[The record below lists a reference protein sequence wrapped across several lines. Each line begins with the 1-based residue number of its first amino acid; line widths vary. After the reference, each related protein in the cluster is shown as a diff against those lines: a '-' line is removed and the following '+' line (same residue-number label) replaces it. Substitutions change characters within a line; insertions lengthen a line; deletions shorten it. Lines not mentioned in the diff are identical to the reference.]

1 MKTHAYLR
9 FSTDK
14 QDERQQLNTITK
26 YVESKGMHIDDV
38 YSDEGVHGDT
48 SYTKRNLFD
57 LCKSL
62 QKNDIVI
69 VSEISRITRSGI
81 SELSEI
87 IKKHFAPNHLRLIIC
102 NVGLDVDCS
111 DINPMTEMQLSM
123 LATFARIE
131 KCLIQERTKSS
142 LETRKKLLAD
152 NGSFVSKSGRVCTKL
167 GRPKGHAVSD
177 NTVNACIAA
186 HKTKAKNNQHNAQF
200 YKYLNMFEQREGFI
214 KDNATISRFVQELA
228 TLDYRTARGLKFD
241 IPRAWAMIY
250 KVRKLYD
257 KEIV

>member
-1 MKTHAYLR
+1 MSTHAYLR

-26 YVESKGMHIDDV
+26 YVESKGMHIDDI
-38 YSDEGVHGDT
+38 YSDEGVSGGV
-48 SYTKRNLFD
+48 SYVKRNLFD

-62 QKNDIVI
+62 KRNDIVI

-87 IKKHFAPNHLRLIIC
+87 IKNHFAPNHLRLIIC

-142 LETRKKLLAD
+142 LETRKKLLEN
-152 NGSFVSKSGRVCTKL
+152 NGSFISKSGKVCTKL
-167 GRPKGHAVSD
+167 GRPKGGVASEKAISAS
-177 NTVNACIAA
+177 VNAR
-186 HKTKAKNNQHNAQF
+186 KNTAKENPNNQSF
-200 YKYLNMFEQREGFI
+200 MRFLNVWEQRNGRVDRNTDMQAFVDEL
-214 KDNATISRFVQELA
+214 NALSFRTAKGMPFDISR
-228 TLDYRTARGLKFD
+228 AR
-241 IPRAWAMIY
+241 AMLY
-250 KVRKLYD
+250 KVRKLYAS
-257 KEIV
+257 